1 MGEKHHQPFQLSFNH
16 SLRVNFQGAR
26 VTSDGGLMLVRE
38 LDERLG
44 LGELIAQHLTDS
56 RRGKNTQ
63 FPLADLLR
71 QSVYSR
77 LAGYE
82 DVNDAERVSQDPT
95 FRLISSEKIWE
106 RGAALTSRLQSFET
120 ELLAE
125 AENLTGLAAINREL
139 IGRAEAIDSP
149 RRVVLDMDSTEI
161 PVYGRQ
167 EQSAYN
173 GHFEST
179 CYHPLLLFNRE
190 GDCLAAKLRPGNVHS
205 ADGWEEL
212 LLPEIERQQKLGKE
226 VVFRA
231 DATFAK
237 PEIYEALEA
246 RGVKYAIRLPANDNL
261 ERDIAELLTR
271 PVGRPSHKP
280 VVWYKSFRYQAASW
294 KTARRV
300 VAKVEFHVGELFP
313 RIGFLVTNLETDSRA
328 VVRFYNKRGTAE
340 QWIKEGKQAVKMT
353 RLSCHRFR
361 SNEVRLWLSVIAYN
375 LGNLWRRLVLPQRI
389 GKWSL
394 TSLQQRLVK
403 TGGRLVKHARY
414 YWLLLAEG
422 HLTRRLFGA
431 MARRITALPVPTG

>member
-1 MGEKHHQPFQLSFNH
+1 MGETQNQPFQLKFNA
-16 SLRVNFQGAR
+16 SLKVDFQGSR
-26 VTSDGGLMLVRE
+26 VTSDGGLILVRE

-44 LGELIAQHLTDS
+44 FGELVAQHLIDS
-56 RRGKNTQ
+56 RRGRNTQ

-82 DVNDAERVSQDPT
+82 DVNDGERLCHDPT
-95 FRLISSEKIWE
+95 FRLIGSERIWD

-120 ELLAE
+120 EMLAE
-125 AENLTGLAAINREL
+125 SGNFAGLAELNRAL
-139 IGRAEAIDSP
+139 IGRAEKMESGW
-149 RRVVLDMDSTEI
+149 RTVLDLDSTEI
-161 PVYGRQ
+161 PVYGEQ

-173 GHFEST
+173 GYFEST
-179 CYHPLLLFNRE
+179 CYHPLLLFNGD

-205 ADGWEEL
+205 AEGWEEV
-212 LLPEIERQQKLGKE
+212 LLPEIERQQRLGKE
-226 VVFRA
+226 VAFRA
-231 DATFAK
+231 DAAFAR
-237 PEIYEALEA
+237 PEVYEALEE
-246 RGVKYAIRLPANDNL
+246 RGVKYAIRIPANDNL
-261 ERDIAELLTR
+261 ERDIAELLPR
-271 PVGRPSHKP
+271 PVGRPGQKP
-280 VVWYKSFRYQAASW
+280 LVEYKGFLYQAASW

-300 VAKVEFHVGELFP
+300 VTKVEHHAGELFP
-313 RIGFLVTNLETDSRA
+313 RVGFIVTNLSLPSRA

-389 GKWSL
+389 GSWSL

-414 YWLLLAEG
+414 YWLLLAES
-422 HLTRRLFGA
+422 HLTRRLFGS
-431 MARRITALPVPTG
+431 MVRRIELLPLPAG